1 MNIIQNADISI
12 LLYIQEHIRKE
23 WMNGF
28 WRAITF
34 LGDGGWFWI
43 LLAVVLLIM
52 KKTRKAGAAAAI
64 ALVIGALIT
73 NVCLKNMVARVR
85 PYDTYS
91 ALIPIVTKPIDWSFP
106 SGHTCASFAS
116 AFVYFRLLPKK
127 YGISALVLACMIAFS
142 RLYLGVHYPTDVLA
156 GFLIGL
162 LASVLAVWMVRRFY
176 DHKKQTA

>member
-28 WRAITF
+28 WRIITF

-127 YGISALVLACMIAFS
+127 YGIPALVLACMIAFS

-162 LASVLAVWMVRRFY
+162 FASALAVWMVSRFC

>member
-127 YGISALVLACMIAFS
+127 YGIPALVLACMIAFS

-162 LASVLAVWMVRRFY
+162 LASVLAVWMVSRFC
-176 DHKKQTA
+176 DHKKQTV

>member
-1 MNIIQNADISI
+1 MNVIQNADISI

-52 KKTRKAGAAAAI
+52 KKTRKAGVAAAI

-91 ALIPIVTKPIDWSFP
+91 ALIPIVKRPIDWSFP

-127 YGISALVLACMIAFS
+127 YGIPALVLACMIAFS

-162 LASVLAVWMVRRFY
+162 LASALAVWMVRRFY
-176 DHKKQTA
+176 DHKKQTV

>member
-1 MNIIQNADISI
+1 MNVIQNADISI

-52 KKTRKAGAAAAI
+52 KKTRKAGVAAAI

-91 ALIPIVTKPIDWSFP
+91 ALIPIVKRPIDWSFP

-127 YGISALVLACMIAFS
+127 YGIPALVLACMIAFS
-142 RLYLGVHYPTDVLA
+142 RLYLGVHYPTDVLV

-176 DHKKQTA
+176 DHKKETA

>member
-1 MNIIQNADISI
+1 MSIIQNADISI

-52 KKTRKAGAAAAI
+52 KKTRKAGAVAAI

-127 YGISALVLACMIAFS
+127 YGIPALVLACMIAFS

>member
-127 YGISALVLACMIAFS
+127 YGIPALVLACMIAFS

-162 LASVLAVWMVRRFY
+162 LASVLSVWMVRRFY

>member
-28 WRAITF
+28 WRTITF

-73 NVCLKNMVARVR
+73 NVCLKNMVARV
-85 PYDTYS
+85 
-91 ALIPIVTKPIDWSFP
+91 
-106 SGHTCASFAS
+106 
-116 AFVYFRLLPKK
+116 
-127 YGISALVLACMIAFS
+127 
-142 RLYLGVHYPTDVLA
+142 
-156 GFLIGL
+156 
-162 LASVLAVWMVRRFY
+162 
-176 DHKKQTA
+176 QTI

>member
-1 MNIIQNADISI
+1 MNVIQNADISI

-52 KKTRKAGAAAAI
+52 KKTRKAGVAAAI

-73 NVCLKNMVARVR
+73 NVCLKNLVARVR

-91 ALIPIVTKPIDWSFP
+91 ALIPIVKRPIDWSFP

-127 YGISALVLACMIAFS
+127 YGIPALVLACMIAFS

-162 LASVLAVWMVRRFY
+162 LASVLAVWMVRRFF

>member
-28 WRAITF
+28 WRTITF

-52 KKTRKAGAAAAI
+52 KKTRKAGVAAAI

-127 YGISALVLACMIAFS
+127 YGIPALVLACMIAFS

-156 GFLIGL
+156 GFFIGL

>member
-52 KKTRKAGAAAAI
+52 KKTRKAGVAAAI

-127 YGISALVLACMIAFS
+127 YGIPALVLACMIAFS

-176 DHKKQTA
+176 DHKKETV

>member
-28 WRAITF
+28 WRVITF
-34 LGDGGWFWI
+34 LGEGGWFWI
-43 LLAVVLLIM
+43 LLAIILLIG
-52 KKTRKAGAAAAI
+52 KKTRRAGAAAA
-64 ALVIGALIT
+64 LALIIGT
-73 NVCLKNMVARVR
+73 LIANVCLKNMVARVR

-91 ALIPIVTKPIDWSFP
+91 ALIPLISKQKDWSFP

-116 AFVYFRLLPKK
+116 AFVYIRLLPKK
-127 YGISALVLACMIAFS
+127 YGILTMILACLIAFS

-156 GFLIGL
+156 GIVIGW
-162 LASVLAVWMVRRFY
+162 LASVIAIWLVHY
-176 DHKKQTA
+176 LSGKKKQVV

>member
-43 LLAVVLLIM
+43 FLAVVLLIM
-52 KKTRKAGAAAAI
+52 KKTRKAGAAAGI

-127 YGISALVLACMIAFS
+127 YGIPALVLACMIAFS

>member
-28 WRAITF
+28 WRTITF

-127 YGISALVLACMIAFS
+127 YGIPALSHGLYDRLFKAVSGSSLSYRCTGRLLDRPVCFSAGSMDGKS
-142 RLYLGVHYPTDVLA
+142 
-156 GFLIGL
+156 L
-162 LASVLAVWMVRRFY
+162 LRS
-176 DHKKQTA
+176 

>member
-127 YGISALVLACMIAFS
+127 YGIPALVLACMIAFS
-142 RLYLGVHYPTDVLA
+142 RLYLGVHYPTDVLV

-162 LASVLAVWMVRRFY
+162 LASVLAAWMVRRFY

>member
-28 WRAITF
+28 WKAITF
-34 LGDGGWFWI
+34 LGEGGWFWI
-43 LLAVVLLIM
+43 LLAVILLLM
-52 KKTRKAGAAAAI
+52 KKTRKVGAAAAI
-64 ALVIGALIT
+64 ALAIGALIT
-73 NVCLKNMVARVR
+73 NVWLKNMVARVR

-91 ALIPIVTKPIDWSFP
+91 ALILLASKPKDWSFP

-127 YGISALVLACMIAFS
+127 YGIPAIILACMIAFS

-156 GFLIGL
+156 GLLVGL
-162 LASVLAVWMVRRFY
+162 LASVLAIWIVRRFCEN
-176 DHKKQTA
+176 KKQTV

>member
-142 RLYLGVHYPTDVLA
+142 RLYLGVHCPTDVLA

>member
-1 MNIIQNADISI
+1 MNVIQNADISI

-52 KKTRKAGAAAAI
+52 KKTRKAGVAAAI

-91 ALIPIVTKPIDWSFP
+91 ALIPIVKRPIDWSFP

-127 YGISALVLACMIAFS
+127 YGIPALVLACMIAFS

>member
-52 KKTRKAGAAAAI
+52 KKTRKAGVAAAI

-127 YGISALVLACMIAFS
+127 YGIPALVLACMIAFS

>member
-52 KKTRKAGAAAAI
+52 KKTRKAGMAAAI

-127 YGISALVLACMIAFS
+127 YGIPALVLACMIAFS

-176 DHKKQTA
+176 DHKQQTA

>member
-1 MNIIQNADISI
+1 MNVIQNADISI

-52 KKTRKAGAAAAI
+52 KKTRKAGIAAAI

-91 ALIPIVTKPIDWSFP
+91 ALIPIVKRPIDWSFP

-127 YGISALVLACMIAFS
+127 YGIPALVLACMIAFS

-156 GFLIGL
+156 GLLIGL
-162 LASVLAVWMVRRFY
+162 LASALAVWMVHRFY
-176 DHKKQTA
+176 DHKKETA

>member
-28 WRAITF
+28 WRTITF

-91 ALIPIVTKPIDWSFP
+91 ALIPIVTKPLDWSFP

-127 YGISALVLACMIAFS
+127 YGIPALVLACMIAFS
-142 RLYLGVHYPTDVLA
+142 RLYLGVHYTTDVLA
-156 GFLIGL
+156 GYLIVL
-162 LASVLAVWMVRRFY
+162 LSSVLAVWMVRRFY

>member
-1 MNIIQNADISI
+1 MD
-12 LLYIQEHIRKE
+12 EC
-23 WMNGF
+23 F
-28 WRAITF
+28 WRTITF

-127 YGISALVLACMIAFS
+127 YGIPALVLACMIAFS

-162 LASVLAVWMVRRFY
+162 FASALAVWMVSRFC

>member
-1 MNIIQNADISI
+1 MNVIQNADISI

-52 KKTRKAGAAAAI
+52 KKTRKAGASAAI
-64 ALVIGALIT
+64 ALAIGALIT

-91 ALIPIVTKPIDWSFP
+91 ALIPIVKRPIDWSFP

-127 YGISALVLACMIAFS
+127 YGIPALVLACMIAFS

>member
-1 MNIIQNADISI
+1 MNVIQNADISI

-28 WRAITF
+28 WRTITF

-52 KKTRKAGAAAAI
+52 KKTRKAGMAAAI

-116 AFVYFRLLPKK
+116 AVVYFRLLPKK
-127 YGISALVLACMIAFS
+127 YGIPALVLACMIAFS

-162 LASVLAVWMVRRFY
+162 LASALAVWMVCRFY

>member
-52 KKTRKAGAAAAI
+52 KKTRKAI

-127 YGISALVLACMIAFS
+127 YGIPALVLACMIAFS

-162 LASVLAVWMVRRFY
+162 LASALAVWMVSRFY
-176 DHKKQTA
+176 DHKKETV